1 MDEKVKVLIADE
13 NVEFRV
19 TLREN
24 LMRANID
31 VVEETST
38 GLDILT
44 KIKRTSPDVVIID
57 VWLPKL
63 DTVQVIKKSKLK
75 IGRAHV

>member
-1 MDEKVKVLIADE
+1 MNEKAKVLIADE
-13 NVEFRV
+13 NVEFRA

-24 LMRANID
+24 LLRANVD
-31 VVEETST
+31 VVDETST

-44 KIKRTSPDVVIID
+44 KIKRASPDVVIID

-63 DTVQVIKKSKLK
+63 DTVQVIKQS
-75 IGRAHV
+75 